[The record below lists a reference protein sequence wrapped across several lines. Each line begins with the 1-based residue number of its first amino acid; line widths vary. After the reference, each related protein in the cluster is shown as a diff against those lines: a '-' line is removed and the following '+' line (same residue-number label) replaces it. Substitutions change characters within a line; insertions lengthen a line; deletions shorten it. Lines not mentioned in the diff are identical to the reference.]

1 MHDEYSDLSY
11 LKNNH
16 LTGQGPSVGSGVHQG
31 KVHESGQFTG
41 TMGPASQAASLFG
54 EYDFS
59 DHELD
64 DTRRIDPEEAKHV
77 GDARF
82 EQDLDFFPTSF
93 KEAEEALDEYN
104 TLGFRFKL

>member
-1 MHDEYSDLSY
+1 M
-11 LKNNH
+11 
-16 LTGQGPSVGSGVHQG
+16 
-31 KVHESGQFTG
+31 HESGQFTG

-77 GDARF
+77 GDPRF
-82 EQDLDFFPTSF
+82 E
-93 KEAEEALDEYN
+93 
-104 TLGFRFKL
+104 